1 MTKKIRMT
9 KQGVRDLNHH
19 GPRPPKIEPVDRVYD
34 EPKQSSVGTSATGE
48 TSTTTEP
55 G

>member
-1 MTKKIRMT
+1 MIKKIRMT

-19 GPRPPKIEPVDRVYD
+19 GPRPPKNVPVDQVD
-34 EPKQSSVGTSATGE
+34 NEPKQSSLGTSTTDV